1 MEYYRSIRGR
11 LEWNVE
17 WMERGGTA
25 GMTVEWWVNDKKER
39 TERTEHVFPPTK
51 LIKSQKQPDWRV
63 IKQIYDIGR
72 EFKRRKSIC
81 SYYTEKR
88 PTFLRLDT

>member
-63 IKQIYDIGR
+63 I
-72 EFKRRKSIC
+72 
-81 SYYTEKR
+81 
-88 PTFLRLDT
+88 